1 MSYKK
6 LIGIMLPTRKRVN
19 LLRECLNSFNAKT
32 KNKSSVEILLK
43 IDDDDQETID
53 FINSYQ
59 SEIEIKTIISDR
71 GNGYGSLNEYYNSL
85 AQISEAEFLMVG
97 NDDGEMMTD
106 NWEEQFIPFS
116 GTNYVIGIK
125 FDKIKDGVKFTNIFS
140 NYNAGPTI
148 PHDYYK
154 EFGTLACHPMIDD
167 WWVMVARKVK
177 EQSGFELERWVDVT
191 VWFKRPDNGITEY
204 GNATDF
210 EADSTFIEGR
220 QHINWNHWYSN
231 ELPDYT
237 NKVIEYIKNHPD
249 KF

>member
-1 MSYKK
+1 
-6 LIGIMLPTRKRVN
+6 
-19 LLRECLNSFNAKT
+19 
-32 KNKSSVEILLK
+32 
-43 IDDDDQETID
+43 
-53 FINSYQ
+53 
-59 SEIEIKTIISDR
+59 
-71 GNGYGSLNEYYNSL
+71 
-85 AQISEAEFLMVG
+85 
-97 NDDGEMMTD
+97 
-106 NWEEQFIPFS
+106 
-116 GTNYVIGIK
+116 
-125 FDKIKDGVKFTNIFS
+125 
-140 NYNAGPTI
+140 
-148 PHDYYK
+148 
-154 EFGTLACHPMIDD
+154 MIDD